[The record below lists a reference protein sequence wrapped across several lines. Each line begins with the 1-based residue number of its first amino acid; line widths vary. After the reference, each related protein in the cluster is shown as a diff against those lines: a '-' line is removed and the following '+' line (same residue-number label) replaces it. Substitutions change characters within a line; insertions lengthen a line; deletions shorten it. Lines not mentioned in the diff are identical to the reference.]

1 MTTFAV
7 ASPPSQRLIDWIK
20 DRIPP
25 EYGLADWDP
34 NGTLCTLLLD
44 EEGEPIVATAI
55 DGFTTHSC
63 ELTIASD
70 GTQRWATPKFIC
82 GTYDFIF
89 RTLPGLNRVSMI
101 TASCNEAALLMHKAL
116 GHVQEGVH
124 RDYFGPGRDAISFS
138 YLRSDWLSSRWHARS
153 NRSRSVNTPN
163 SRGATHGQ
171 EFRGRGPDS
180 GVHDGVDG
188 PGPKQSADGPGG
200 HAS

>member
-1 MTTFAV
+1 MTV
-7 ASPPSQRLIDWIK
+7 AFGQPS
-20 DRIPP
+20 
-25 EYGLADWDP
+25 A
-34 NGTLCTLLLD
+34 LLLEWVHRQLKPEHGFAEWDVSKTLVTILFD
-44 EEGEPIVATAI
+44 EAGKPVACTVI
-55 DGFTTHSC
+55 DGMNEHSC
-63 ELTIASD
+63 DVTFVSD
-70 GTQRWATPKFIC
+70 GTKRWGNPKFIC
-82 GTYDFIF
+82 ATYEYMFDVLK
-89 RTLPGLNRVSMI
+89 RNRLNMI
-101 TASCNEAALLMHKAL
+101 VAANNEPALAMNKAF

-138 YLRSDWLSSRWHARS
+138 YLRSDWLSSRWYARS

-171 EFRGRGPDS
+171 EIRGRGPDS